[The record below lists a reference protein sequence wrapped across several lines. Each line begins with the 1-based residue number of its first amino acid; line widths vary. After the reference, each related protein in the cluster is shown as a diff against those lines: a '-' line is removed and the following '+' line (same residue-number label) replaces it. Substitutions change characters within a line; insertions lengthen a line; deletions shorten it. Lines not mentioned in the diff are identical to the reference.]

1 MKIAIIRAQM
11 KKITLAKNKWVGIA
25 LVVLIAVSAVVF
37 LLPRF
42 SNNLSSIDLT
52 KPSEESFQAPGKD
65 WPSEKKVEDYFIEH
79 LRMSP
84 EEANA
89 IRSKPG
95 VDGKVMLR
103 LREGTTL
110 EALLS
115 NLEYYG
121 LVRNKETLR
130 YALEHSKDTVPGH
143 ANAIKVGDNTID
155 VWAYYRISE
164 NMTAWEVADELLN
177 KPTYFGFDEY
187 NYLFMP

>member
-1 MKIAIIRAQM
+1 M
-11 KKITLAKNKWVGIA
+11 KKIMLLKNKWVGIA
-25 LVVLIAVSAVVF
+25 LVVLVAASAVVF

-42 SNNLSSIDLT
+42 SNNLSSIDLA
-52 KPSEESFQAPGKD
+52 KPNEESFQAPGKD
-65 WPSEKKVEDYFIEH
+65 WPSEKKVEDYFVEH

-84 EEANA
+84 EEAKA

-121 LVRNKETLR
+121 LVRDKETLR
-130 YALEHSKDTVPGH
+130 YALEHSTDTVPGH
-143 ANAIKVGDNTID
+143 ANALKVGDNTID

-164 NMTAWEVADELLN
+164 NMTALEVADELLN